1 MMPAA
6 LARPTLACM
15 AVMAAV
21 LAGPA
26 AAQEAGVELVVEP
39 GDGKRI
45 EVPSGQEVTL
55 QDVIWNAPGPDGLAL
70 RFRFLAPG
78 IAPGGGVDFDT
89 AAADM
94 QHLCDSYA
102 APRIADQ
109 GPHPDQVII
118 SLSDV
123 AVPFGEA
130 APEATQFFESFRIEE
145 GVCVWEMF

>member
-6 LARPTLACM
+6 LARI

-26 AAQEAGVELVVEP
+26 AGQEATVELVVEP
-39 GDGKRI
+39 GDGLRI
-45 EVPSGQEVTL
+45 DVPSGQEITL

-78 IAPGGGVDFDT
+78 IAPGGGVEFET

-94 QHLCDSYA
+94 QHLCDTYA
-102 APRIADQ
+102 LPRIAEQ
-109 GPHPDQVII
+109 GPHPEQVII

-130 APEATQFFESFRIEE
+130 APEAMQFFESYRIED

>member
-1 MMPAA
+1 MTTA
-6 LARPTLACM
+6 LARF
-15 AVMAAV
+15 AVLAAV

-26 AAQEAGVELVVEP
+26 AGQEVGVELVVEP
-39 GDGKRI
+39 GDGTPI
-45 EVPSGQEVTL
+45 AVPSGQEITL
-55 QDVIWNAPGPDGLAL
+55 QDVIWNAPGPDGMAL

-94 QHLCDSYA
+94 QHLCDAYA
-102 APRIADQ
+102 LPRIADQ
-109 GPHPDQVII
+109 GPHPEQVII
-118 SLSDV
+118 SLSDM

-130 APEATQFFESFRIEE
+130 APEATQFFESYRIEE

>member
-1 MMPAA
+1 MPAA
-6 LARPTLACM
+6 LARIA
-15 AVMAAV
+15 AMAAI
-21 LAGPA
+21 LAGSA
-26 AAQEAGVELVVEP
+26 AAQEAGAELVVEP
-39 GDGKRI
+39 GDGALI
-45 EVPSGQEVTL
+45 EVPSGQEITL

-78 IAPGGGVDFDT
+78 IAPGGGVEFET

-102 APRIADQ
+102 LPRIADQ
-109 GPHPDQVII
+109 GPHPEQVII

-130 APEATQFFESFRIEE
+130 APEATQFFESYRIEE

>member
-1 MMPAA
+1 MPAA
-6 LARPTLACM
+6 LARLA
-15 AVMAAV
+15 AMAAV

-26 AAQEAGVELVVEP
+26 AGQETGVELVVEP
-39 GDGKRI
+39 GDAMPI
-45 EVPSGQEVTL
+45 EVPSGQQITL

-78 IAPGGGVDFDT
+78 IAPGGGVTFET

-94 QHLCDSYA
+94 QHLCDTYA
-102 APRIADQ
+102 LPRIADQ
-109 GPHPDQVII
+109 RPHPEQVII

-130 APEATQFFESFRIEE
+130 APEATQFFESYRIED

>member
-1 MMPAA
+1 MPAA
-6 LARPTLACM
+6 LARI
-15 AVMAAV
+15 AVMAAI
-21 LAGPA
+21 LAGSA
-26 AAQEAGVELVVEP
+26 AAQEAGAELVVEP
-39 GDGKRI
+39 GDGARI
-45 EVPSGQEVTL
+45 EVPSRQEITL

-78 IAPGGGVDFDT
+78 IAPGGGVEFET

-102 APRIADQ
+102 LPRIADQ
-109 GPHPDQVII
+109 GPHPEQVII

-130 APEATQFFESFRIEE
+130 APEATQFFESYRIEE

>member
-1 MMPAA
+1 MPAA
-6 LARPTLACM
+6 IFRPILACM

-21 LAGPA
+21 QAGSA

-39 GDGKRI
+39 GDGTRI
-45 EVPSGQEVTL
+45 EVPSGQEITL

-78 IAPGGGVDFDT
+78 IAPGGGVDFDM

-102 APRIADQ
+102 VPRIADQ

>member
-1 MMPAA
+1 MPAA
-6 LARPTLACM
+6 IFRL

-26 AAQEAGVELVVEP
+26 AGQEAAVELVVEP
-39 GDGKRI
+39 GDGTRVD
-45 EVPSGQEVTL
+45 VPSGQEITL

-78 IAPGGGVDFDT
+78 IAPGGGVEFET

-94 QHLCDSYA
+94 QHLCDTYA
-102 APRIADQ
+102 LPRIAEQ
-109 GPHPDQVII
+109 GPHPEQVII

-130 APEATQFFESFRIEE
+130 APEATQFFESYRIED